1 MSAVLDFAQAR
12 RRIEARAEHA
22 IEIVPRATLIE
33 RMAATMTKAEL
44 AEALYLALNK
54 GL

>member
-12 RRIEARAEHA
+12 RRLEARAEHSF
-22 IEIVPRATLIE
+22 EFVPRATLIE
-33 RMAATMTKAEL
+33 RMAASMTKAEL
-44 AEALYLALNK
+44 AEALHLALNK

>member
-1 MSAVLDFAQAR
+1 MTAVLDFAASR
-12 RRIEARAEHA
+12 RRIEARAEHSM
-22 IEIVPRATLIE
+22 EFVPRATLIE

-44 AEALYLALNK
+44 AEALHLALNE

>member
-12 RRIEARAEHA
+12 RRLEARAEHSM
-22 IEIVPRATLIE
+22 EITPRATLIE
-33 RMAATMTKAEL
+33 RMAATLTEAEL